1 MAAKP
6 KQKYFRGRFQCRL
19 NDKGRLSLPSAFR
32 GKSESSETL
41 IVTNSLYQGNKC
53 LDVYSL
59 KQWTELEKQILKL
72 PRLKPEVQAY
82 QRFYMAGGLEVKI
95 DSQSRMLIPM
105 SLRQFANLK
114 EDVMIVGLGNKFE
127 VWSEKVWSRLY
138 ENMNNNFD
146 QIVETV
152 SELMNEK

>member
-1 MAAKP
+1 MATKS
-6 KQKYFRGRFQCRL
+6 KQNYFRGRFQCRL

-32 GKSESSETL
+32 GKSDSETL

-59 KQWTELEKQILKL
+59 KQWVDLEKVIMKL

-105 SLRQFANLK
+105 SLRQFAGLK
-114 EDVMIVGLGNKFE
+114 EEVMIVGLGNKFE
-127 VWSEKVWSRLY
+127 VWSEKVWSELY
-138 ENMNNNFD
+138 KNMNNNFD
-146 QIVETV
+146 HIVETV
-152 SELMNEK
+152 SGLINEK